1 MKNPRLFRGGRTI
14 LSQLICTAF
23 LLLGLQSAALAQ
35 NDTVSVKNVSA
46 EVLVRVMREV
56 SGNSIHIANA
66 RADEGFYSISKPRGQ
81 FVDEALKTLRESGYS
96 VSETGGLILL
106 SRGKGIQ
113 SSLPAGYFMEE
124 GNLLS
129 QNLPEDQN
137 ALEVTYQNKVYEIGD
152 PSRPKS
158 GPVIISG
165 IVRDASSG
173 EPIPG
178 ISVSDAESGRYAM
191 TDSYGSY
198 RITIPV
204 GRRTIS
210 YSGYPMD
217 DITLEVLVYDNG
229 SLDIRMKEK
238 ISTLKAAAVSAESVS
253 YHRTATMGIER
264 IQLDRI
270 KKIPAAFGES
280 DLIKAVLS
288 LPGVQSVGEASSGFN
303 VRGGS
308 VDQNL
313 ILLNDGTIFNPNHIF
328 GVLSAFNSDIIS
340 DAELYKS
347 SIPANLGGR
356 ISSVL
361 DIHTKEGNS
370 QKITGALGLGLLT
383 SRFEI
388 EGPLKKDRTTF
399 VLGGRMTYSNWILGF
414 LPPESHYHGGK
425 TRFGDVNASI
435 TQKIG
440 NNSSLQVYGY
450 LSGDNFSFDKDTV
463 FHYSNRN
470 AGAKFR
476 SSLSPASTLEISAG
490 YDSYRTSLDGDKS
503 WEWGSYTYSNGISQE
518 YLRASLRHILSPSH
532 TFSWGGGGVLYDV
545 APGKRVPVGASS
557 RVIPL
562 TLAHQ
567 GGIEPYLFVND
578 SWTVSDKVSLEG
590 GIRLNAFMAMK
601 PSKFYAM
608 PELRLS
614 GKYSPAANFSL
625 KAGINTMRQN
635 IHMITNSSTVSPMD
649 VWTLASERIKPQDG
663 FQVAGGAYWTI
674 GSNIDLSLETYYK
687 RAWRSVDYIPGAILV
702 MNENLPD
709 DLVTTKAKA
718 YGVELMARKSIGKL
732 NGWISYTYSRSL
744 MQEDDPED
752 PFPIN
757 GGKWYSTPHDKPHA
771 VNMALNYKLTHR
783 YSISANLD
791 YSTGRPITVPIG
803 QFYYGGSTRLAYS
816 DRNTY
821 RIPDYFRLDLAVN
834 VEPGHYLRQLTHLS
848 YTIGVYNVT
857 GRHNAYSV
865 YFNGPNAYMISVF
878 AVPIPYINLNLNF

>member
-1 MKNPRLFRGGRTI
+1 MRHHALEASKTI
-14 LSQLICTAF
+14 LAALAIIF
-23 LLLGLQSAALAQ
+23 LLPFTSSAQ

-46 EVLVRVMREV
+46 ETLVRVMREV

-66 RADEGFYSISKPRGQ
+66 SKDEGFYSISQPKEL
-81 FVDEALKTLRESGYS
+81 FVEEALKVLRESGYS
-96 VSETGGLILL
+96 ISEIEGMILI

-113 SSLPAGYFMEE
+113 SSLPGGWFLQE
-124 GNLLS
+124 GGLLS
-129 QNLPEDQN
+129 STTDEDQN

-152 PSRPKS
+152 PARPKS

-165 IVRDASSG
+165 VVRDASSG

-178 ISVSDAESGRYAM
+178 ISVVDAESGRYAM

-198 RITIPV
+198 KITIPT

-217 DITLEVLVYDNG
+217 DINLEVLVYDNG
-229 SLDIRMKEK
+229 ALDIRMKEK
-238 ISTLKAAAVSAESVS
+238 VSTLKAAAISAESVS
-253 YHRTATMGIER
+253 FHRSASMGIER

-361 DIHTKEGNS
+361 DIHTKEGNN
-370 QKITGALGLGLLT
+370 QKVTGSLGIGLLT
-383 SRFEI
+383 SRFEL
-388 EGPLKKDRTTF
+388 EGPIKKDRTTF
-399 VLGGRMTYSNWILGF
+399 VLGGRTTYSNWILG
-414 LPPESHYHGGK
+414 LIPKESHYHGGK
-425 TRFGDVNASI
+425 TRFQDANVSL

-440 NNSSLQVYGY
+440 NNSSVQIYGY
-450 LSGDNFSFDKDTV
+450 ASGDNFSFDSDTV
-463 FHYSNRN
+463 FHYRN
-470 AGAKFR
+470 LNLGMKFR
-476 SSLSPASTLEISAG
+476 SSLSPKSSMEVSAG
-490 YDSYRTSLDGDKS
+490 YDSYRTSLDGDMK
-503 WEWGSYTYSNGISQE
+503 WVWGTFKYSNGISQE
-518 YLRASLRHILSPSH
+518 YLRASMKHILSDKH
-532 TFSWGGGGVLYDV
+532 TLSYGAGSVIYDI
-545 APGKRVPVGASS
+545 APGKRVHVGEES
-557 RVIPL
+557 RVIDL
-562 TLAHQ
+562 TLKHQ
-567 GGIEPYLFVND
+567 KALEPYLFISDVWNAND
-578 SWTVSDKVSLEG
+578 KISLEG
-590 GIRLNAFMAMK
+590 GIRLNTFLATD
-601 PSKFYAM
+601 PSKFYIM
-608 PELRLS
+608 PEVRLS
-614 GKYSPAANFSL
+614 GKYSPTANFSL
-625 KAGINTMRQN
+625 KAGINSMRQN

-649 VWTLASERIKPQDG
+649 VWTLASDRIKPQDG
-663 FQVAGGAYWTI
+663 FQVAGGAYWSV
-674 GSNIDLSLETYYK
+674 GANIDLSLETYYK
-687 RAWRSVDYIPGAILV
+687 RAYNSVDYIPGAILV

-709 DLVTTKAKA
+709 DLVTTTAKA

-744 MQEDDPED
+744 MQETDPDD

-757 GGKWYSTPHDKPHA
+757 GGNWYSTPHDKPHA
-771 VNMALNYKLTHR
+771 INMALNYKLTHR
-783 YSISANLD
+783 YSVSANLD
-791 YSTGRPITVPIG
+791 YATGRPITVPIG
-803 QFYYGGSTRLAYS
+803 TFYYGGSTRLAYS

-821 RIPDYFRLDLAVN
+821 RIPDYFRLDLAIN
-834 VEPGHYLRQLTHLS
+834 VEPGHYLKQFTHMSFTL
-848 YTIGVYNVT
+848 GVYNVT
-857 GRHNAYSV
+857 GRKNAYSV
-865 YFNGPNAYMISVF
+865 YFNGSSAYMISVF
-878 AVPIPYINLNLNF
+878 AVPIPYINLNLIF